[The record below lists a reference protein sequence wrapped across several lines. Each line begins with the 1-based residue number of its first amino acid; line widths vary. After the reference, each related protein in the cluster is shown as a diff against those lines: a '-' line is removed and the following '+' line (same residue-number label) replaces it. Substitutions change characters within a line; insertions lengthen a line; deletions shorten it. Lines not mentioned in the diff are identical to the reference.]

1 MLTGVPRDDALR
13 LTSLDVRAI
22 PAYKEL
28 LVEYAAALLE
38 ALGIPWNPPEV
49 VGRFRDKFAL
59 KEYIRTVDPS
69 VRMNASR
76 MVTDADQV
84 MAAAVSEEFSRFVL
98 KPVGGLGNKDVLLC
112 PDGADESTIADYFR
126 DAVGPGG
133 SCVMEEFLTGEE
145 YYVDGQVDDA
155 RQVTPVAIQ
164 KYLRGTVGDRTN
176 IALEHETIRPD
187 DPVFDAIFT
196 YARELIAATGLR
208 RSPFHMEIMVDDRGP
223 CMVECGARLVGWS
236 AAVEDSAD
244 HGPQLDVVQVA
255 GHYWLSPQHLDIPLD
270 FEHYLSRYALHL
282 VGNTTECG
290 ITAAVRGIEGVAGHP
305 GFVRWIRQPRV
316 GRRVEPTVSTDT
328 ILWGVHLQ
336 AASERELRA
345 AKDFV
350 VRTLQIDVVPAQ
362 SARGRLA
369 RSYSAVHHTRKALTT
384 VVRGRRLYRTR

>member
-196 YARELIAATGLR
+196 YAREVIAATGLR

-270 FEHYLSRYALHL
+270 FEHYLSRYALAPDGTFWL
-282 VGNTTECG
+282 ATPQ
-290 ITAAVRGIEGVAGHP
+290 RGFGLQFGGQHFALIRARPQSGEWHFAGSP
-305 GFVRWIRQPRV
+305 LIDGQTIDSVVIAGDGSVWANLRYDY
-316 GRRVEPTVSTDT
+316 TV
-328 ILWGVHLQ
+328 
-336 AASERELRA
+336 
-345 AKDFV
+345 
-350 VRTLQIDVVPAQ
+350 
-362 SARGRLA
+362 
-369 RSYSAVHHTRKALTT
+369 
-384 VVRGRRLYRTR
+384 YRCE